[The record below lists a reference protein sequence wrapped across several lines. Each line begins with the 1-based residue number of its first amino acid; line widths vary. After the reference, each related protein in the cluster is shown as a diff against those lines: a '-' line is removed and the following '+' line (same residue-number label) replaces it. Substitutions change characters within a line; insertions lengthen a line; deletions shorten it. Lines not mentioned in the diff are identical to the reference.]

1 MNQMEIR
8 TAIEQNLQAA
18 GWPVDDLRVQPHPF
32 IGWLIVVVSS
42 AFDGKSQEERKKIV
56 LKGLEDVEIEWLEM
70 LTPAERE
77 WAGPLPIDSDLKD
90 MPLWP
95 EALARGRLLDGSQ
108 KIIFPSDLDQDIE
121 PPIVVTFYSLRGGVG
136 RSTALAYTG
145 RILAARGKKVVCV
158 DMDLEAPGL
167 AALFGKE
174 QDIEEG
180 YDLVQLLFTLDQ
192 EEEIDLSK
200 YLLRIS
206 ESTDLYCLPAG
217 KIDANY
223 ARLLRFIAPSAWY
236 RDEYNPYRVLMEQLK
251 NGLPFTPDVILFD
264 ARPGLTSFSG
274 PLLFDLSDLS
284 VVVFFPHPQTK
295 TGTGALVRALLAAQ
309 TGREF
314 EQRLTPEPRFLVSPI
329 PTSKAPEVVRRYKE
343 RGLKWVAEWLSILK
357 EQDLSRGTG
366 DQTQIVESE
375 LTHFVPYREVIAT
388 SDTILSARDVWRDY
402 EPVAEWVE
410 RFLPAASDK
419 LNLDSLPSIKE
430 TVLQE
435 LHFSAGTAEQQVD
448 FRSTFVETELF
459 KKALDPKIPLVLGRK
474 GTGKTALFRRLV
486 EDEKQPTVVVTAP
499 APLSGDRGWLL
510 YADGFREIADVLK
523 RTGADWRQF
532 WTFYTC
538 LALYYSPSLTEGDS
552 AQMPTPK
559 SSFADALTNPPSSE
573 LDVIRWTEEFF
584 KGADTVA
591 RAALIAADWIEQLD
605 GARVKNTLLLFD
617 GLDTG
622 FGYSDADRVRRRTA
636 TSALFS
642 FLTDRG
648 DRLKNLRFKIV
659 LREDIWR
666 PLKFEN
672 KSHLFGRTVSLTWAD
687 KTSFFKVVLKQALRS
702 ETFKTLLPKGTPKPS
717 ELEYWSERD
726 VWATW
731 HLLVSERMRGGKTT
745 FSRNWVWNRL
755 ADANGDHSPRY
766 LLQLM
771 RQAIEWEQQEHK
783 SKAYGRSIIRPRG
796 LIKVLPQVSEQA
808 LSALRD
814 EEFPELKPLMD
825 ELTQIGRTPVD
836 ADELSNDLDL
846 NLAREVGLLDIY
858 ESSRDYV
865 ARYKVPDLF
874 RHALKM
880 TRKGPA

>member
-1 MNQMEIR
+1 MNRMEIH
-8 TAIEQNLQAA
+8 AVISDNLEAA
-18 GWPVDDLRVQPHPF
+18 GWAVDDLRVQPDPF

-42 AFDGKSQEERKKIV
+42 GFDGKSQEERQEIV
-56 LKGLEDVEIEWLEM
+56 LKSLDQLHIEWLEL
-70 LTPAERE
+70 LTPAEKE

-90 MPLWP
+90 LPLWP
-95 EALARGRLLDGSQ
+95 EALARGRLLDRSQ
-108 KIIFPSDLDQDIE
+108 KIIFPSALDQDIE

-180 YDLVQLLFTLDQ
+180 YDLVHLLSALDQ
-192 EEEIDLSK
+192 QEEVDISK

-206 ESTDLYCLPAG
+206 ESDDLYCLPAG
-217 KIDANY
+217 KLDANY
-223 ARLLRFIAPSAWY
+223 ARLLQFITPSAWY
-236 RDEYNPYRVLMEQLK
+236 TEEYNPYRVLMEQLK

-264 ARPGLTSFSG
+264 ARTGFASFSG
-274 PLLFDLSDLS
+274 PLLFDFADLT

-295 TGTGALVRALLAAQ
+295 TGTGALVQALLAAR

-314 EQRLTPEPRFLVSPI
+314 EQPLTPEPRFLVSPI
-329 PTSKAPEVVRRYKE
+329 PASKAPEVVQRYE
-343 RGLKWVAEWLSILK
+343 QRALKWVAEWLSVLK
-357 EQDLSRGTG
+357 KQDLSLGTR

-375 LTHFVPYREVIAT
+375 LTHFVPYREVVAT
-388 SDTILSARDVWRDY
+388 SDSILTVQDVWRDY

-410 RFLPAASDK
+410 RFLPAASEK

-435 LHFSAGTAEQQVD
+435 LDFSAGTAEQQDD
-448 FRSTFVETELF
+448 FLATFVQTELF

-474 GTGKTALFRRLV
+474 GTGKTALFRRLL
-486 EDEKQPTVVVTAP
+486 EDETQPTVVVTAP

-510 YADGFREIADVLK
+510 YADGFREIDDVLK

-532 WTFYTC
+532 WTFMTC
-538 LALYYSPSLTEGDS
+538 LALYFSPSLSKSNRAE
-552 AQMPTPK
+552 MPAPK
-559 SSFADALTNPPSSE
+559 SSFANKLTNPPHSE
-573 LDVIRWTEEFF
+573 LDVIEYTEAFF
-584 KGADTVA
+584 GGAGTA
-591 RAALIAADWIEQLD
+591 AKAALIANDWIAQLD
-605 GARVKNTLLLFD
+605 RARVKNTLLLFD

-622 FGYSDADRVRRRTA
+622 FGYSEQDRIRRQTA

-666 PLKFEN
+666 RLKFEN

-702 ETFKTLLPKGTPKPS
+702 EAFKSLLPKEILS
-717 ELEYWSERD
+717 ANLLDHWSEQN
-726 VWATW
+726 VWTVW
-731 HLLVSERMRGGKTT
+731 HLLVSERMRGGRTT

-755 ADANGDHSPRY
+755 ADGNGDHSPRY

-771 RQAIEWEQQEHK
+771 RQAIEWERQEHK
-783 SKAYGRSIIRPRG
+783 SKAYDRSIIRPRA
-796 LIKVLPQVSEQA
+796 LIEVLPQVSEQA

-836 ADELSNDLDL
+836 ANDLSRDLEL

-858 ESSRDYV
+858 ESSGDYV
-865 ARYKVPDLF
+865 ARYKVPELF